1 MNRREII
8 KLGLSAAAVSA
19 AGTGPALSQSNYP
32 TRPIRLVVP
41 FSAGGVVDTIGRLWA
56 DGAGKHLGS
65 MVVENLGG
73 AGGTIGAGEAARAE
87 PDGYTVLLGNTSTQ
101 ILNPAVLPN
110 VSYDPGK
117 DFQSVSIVA
126 LSTVAIAVNPKVP
139 AKTLQELVAYVK
151 ANPGKLS
158 YGSPGTGT
166 FTHLAGEM
174 FKHATG
180 IKDFT
185 HVPYKGAG
193 PGINDL
199 ISGHIPAMA
208 LNVTRPLVSLHQS
221 GKVRILAVLGEEPL
235 AVLPDVP
242 TGKAAAPDLV
252 AQLFTGVF
260 VPRETP
266 SDIVERLG
274 AANAKA
280 VSDPGLRKKLEAS
293 GLDVVNMG
301 PAQAQKFVDAERKRL
316 LPLVKEIG
324 FEVG

>member
-8 KLGLSAAAVSA
+8 KLGVSAAAVSA
-19 AGTGPALSQSNYP
+19 VAPMTALSQSNYP

-56 DGAGKHLGS
+56 DGVSKDLGTV
-65 MVVENLGG
+65 VVENLGG

-87 PDGYTVLLGNTSTQ
+87 PNGYTVLLGNTSTQ
-101 ILNPAVLPN
+101 ILNPVIMANAP
-110 VSYDPGK
+110 YDPDK
-117 DFQSVSIVA
+117 DFQTVSIVA
-126 LSTVAIAVNPKVP
+126 LSTVCIAVSAKVP
-139 AKTLQELVAYVK
+139 AKSLKELVAYVK
-151 ANPGKLS
+151 ANPGKVS

-174 FKHATG
+174 FKHITG
-180 IKDFT
+180 ITDFT

-208 LNVTRPLVSLHQS
+208 LNVTRPLVALHKS
-221 GKVRILAVLGEEPL
+221 GKIRILAVLADKPL
-235 AVLPDVP
+235 DVLPDVP
-242 TGKAAAPDLV
+242 TGTDTVPGLV

-260 VPRETP
+260 VPTKTP
-266 SDIVERLG
+266 SEVVERLG
-274 AANAKA
+274 SANAKA
-280 VSDPGLRKKLEAS
+280 VANEGLRTKLEAS
-293 GLDVVNMG
+293 GLEVVTMG
-301 PAQAQKFVDAERKRL
+301 PAESQKFVDAERTRL

-324 FEVG
+324 FKIG